1 MFDGNGGRLGHLS
14 TSSTVLRLE
23 LICVRVFVSVAIA
36 SDFKTSIRAEFKEIK
51 MKLRVEDEV
60 RSP

>member
-1 MFDGNGGRLGHLS
+1 M
-14 TSSTVLRLE
+14 LRLE